1 MNRERLTQRLI
12 LDEALRLKPYRCSEG
27 KLTIGVGRNL
37 DDKGL
42 TRQEALYLLSHDID
56 DAAADARSLVPGFD
70 QLDDVRQEVLVN
82 MALNLGRA
90 RLAGFRLFL
99 AAVTRHEW
107 AEAGRQMRSSK
118 WFGQVKDRA
127 ERLAKAMETGVA
139 P

>member
-1 MNRERLTQRLI
+1 MNRDRLTQRLM

-42 TRQEALYLLSHDID
+42 TRQEALYLLGHDID
-56 DAAADARSLVPGFD
+56 DATTDARSLVPGFD

-82 MALNLGRA
+82 MALNLGRD

-99 AAVTRHEW
+99 AAVTRHDW
-107 AEAGRQMRSSK
+107 TEAASQMRDSR
-118 WFGQVKDRA
+118 WYRQVKGRA
-127 ERLAKAMETGVA
+127 ERLAEAMETGVA

>member
-1 MNRERLTQRLI
+1 MNRDRLTQRLT

-82 MALNLGRA
+82 MALNLGRD

-99 AAVTRHEW
+99 AAVTRHDW
-107 AEAGRQMRSSK
+107 AEAGRQMRDSK
-118 WFGQVKDRA
+118 WYRQVKDRA